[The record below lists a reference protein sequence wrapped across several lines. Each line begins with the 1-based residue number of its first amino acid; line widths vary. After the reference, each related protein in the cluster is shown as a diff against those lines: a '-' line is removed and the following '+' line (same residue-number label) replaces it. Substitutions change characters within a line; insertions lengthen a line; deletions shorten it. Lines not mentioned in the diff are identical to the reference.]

1 MVMSV
6 TRVSD
11 PGEEVSY
18 KQVELHLWHTNCW
31 MLEVTEDMPDTHILE
46 KSLYPTD
53 EQVKADLLLVSD
65 GEAPI
70 TEFIEAIDDHEAVDE
85 VAVLKQSA
93 ERARAV
99 VNYDRNT
106 SIVPDIVN
114 SEFMPVEPVYIT
126 GGVEYWTVLVRADR
140 LGDVVESMR
149 EEYDVDIDA
158 IHQADPQ
165 ENVEFADFVDQVYD
179 RLSDRQTESLVEAQ
193 RIGYYNWPREVSAN
207 EVADRLDVSN
217 PTVLEH
223 LRKGEQK
230 VLNLFLDKLG
240 RRQGKYR

>member
-1 MVMSV
+1 MSV

-11 PGEEVSY
+11 SEDGEVSY
-18 KQVELHLWHTNCW
+18 KQVELTLWHSDCW
-31 MLEVTEDMPDTHILE
+31 MLEVTDDFPDTHILE

-65 GEAPI
+65 GEVPI
-70 TEFIEAIDDHEAVDE
+70 LEFIEAVDDHAAVDE
-85 VAVLKQSA
+85 VAVLKQSE
-93 ERARAV
+93 ERARVV
-99 VNYDRNT
+99 VNYDRGT

-126 GGVEYWTVLVRADR
+126 DGLEHWTVLVKADR
-140 LGDVVESMR
+140 LGEVVESMR
-149 EEYDVDIDA
+149 AEYDVDIDS
-158 IHQADPQ
+158 IHRADPKD
-165 ENVEFADFVDQVYD
+165 NVEFADFVDQVFD
-179 RLSDRQTESLVEAQ
+179 RLSERQTESLMEAQ
-193 RIGYYNWPREVSAN
+193 EIGYYNWPRDVSAN
-207 EVADRLDVSN
+207 AVAERLDVSN

-240 RRQGKYR
+240 KRKGQYR

>member
-1 MVMSV
+1 MNV
-6 TRVSD
+6 TRVAD
-11 PGEEVSY
+11 PDDGDVSY
-18 KQVELHLWHTNCW
+18 KKVELHLWHTNCW
-31 MLEVTEDMPDTHILE
+31 MLEVTDDLPGTHVLE

-65 GEAPI
+65 GGVPI
-70 TEFIEAIDDHEAVDE
+70 AEFIEAIDDHTAVDE
-85 VAVLKQSA
+85 VAVLKQSE
-93 ERARAV
+93 ERARVV

-106 SIVPDIVN
+106 SIVPDMVN

-126 GGVEYWTVLVRADR
+126 GGVEYWTVLVKADQ
-140 LGDVVESMR
+140 LGDEVESMR

-158 IHQADPQ
+158 IHQADPE

-240 RRQGKYR
+240 KRQGKYR

>member
-1 MVMSV
+1 
-6 TRVSD
+6 
-11 PGEEVSY
+11 
-18 KQVELHLWHTNCW
+18 
-31 MLEVTEDMPDTHILE
+31 
-46 KSLYPTD
+46 
-53 EQVKADLLLVSD
+53 
-65 GEAPI
+65 
-70 TEFIEAIDDHEAVDE
+70 
-85 VAVLKQSA
+85 
-93 ERARAV
+93 
-99 VNYDRNT
+99 
-106 SIVPDIVN
+106 
-114 SEFMPVEPVYIT
+114 
-126 GGVEYWTVLVRADR
+126 
-140 LGDVVESMR
+140 MR